1 MCPPASD
8 HGHLKWLCR
17 RGVRELDLV
26 LEAWLEN
33 GYADAPEPQQAA
45 FAELL
50 AMNDPQLFDLLLG
63 RREAPDAAQQTV
75 VEALRRMFRTP

>member
-1 MCPPASD
+1 
-8 HGHLKWLCR
+8 
-17 RGVRELDLV
+17 VRELDLV

-33 GYADAPEPQQAA
+33 GYPEAPQAQQAA

-63 RREAPDAAQQTV
+63 RREAPDAAQQAV
-75 VEALRRMFRTP
+75 VDALRKISRAS